1 MKKTYSY
8 YIKGDVTPKTMTEE
22 EAAKYKKKNGDIIWK
37 MKKALIII
45 DMWNSFPKGN
55 NRYDI
60 LVEQIMLKL
69 FKFILED
76 PNIPIILACYET
88 YRKDNIW
95 VDTGQEWKSPN
106 NTLWEATER
115 HEHGLVSWDEKEIDE
130 FLKLHEITDLYY
142 AGVSYPGCV
151 ENRPVGIKNMNG
163 KFFCHIIADC
173 VLNMYGTGYTDA
185 EIIEET
191 YYYLLSNNSD
201 KDSFT
206 FLRNIRNQ

>member
-1 MKKTYSY
+1 METYSY
-8 YIKGDVTPKTMTEE
+8 YIKDDVTPKTMTEA

-55 NRYDI
+55 NRYDS

-69 FKFILED
+69 FKFILNED
-76 PNIPIILACYET
+76 TEIPVILACHET

-115 HEHGLVSWDEKEIDE
+115 YEHGLVSWDKKEIDE

-151 ENRPVGIKNMNG
+151 EDRPVGINNMNG

-173 VLNMYGTGYTDA
+173 VLNMCGTGYTDA

-191 YYYLLSNNSD
+191 YYYLLGNNKR

-206 FLRNIRNQ
+206 FLRNIRN